1 MELWLFTG
9 LLVCLALGAFN
20 TLQKHLVSDYSPVT
34 VGYSTN
40 LIASLFLA
48 PIAIYYFLQFG
59 FPLEALALLVLTG
72 IFNALSFYLLPLAL
86 SKEDLGVI
94 APTRGVSPI
103 SIAIIEPVFFV
114 GLAYNLNLVAAGLLA
129 GFGLYIANSEEGLM
143 TPIKNLQSPG
153 VLYGLVSATCISG
166 AVLADRYAVHS
177 VGAKPQVYA
186 FGLVAITS
194 LFLALL
200 RLYKEGQT
208 SLVPEKE
215 FIPVGI
221 ARAITVGA
229 GIFTLSI
236 ATGTQFNV
244 LVQLSIPLSVLLGY
258 LFLGERKFT
267 GRQVIGSVVIISGI
281 YLIL

>member
-1 MELWLFTG
+1 MELWLITG

-20 TLQKHLVSDYSPVT
+20 TLQKHLVSNYSPVT

-40 LIASLFLA
+40 FIASLFLA
-48 PIAIYYFLQFG
+48 PVAIYYFLQSG
-59 FPLEALALLVLTG
+59 FPLKALGFLVLTG
-72 IFNALSFYLLPLAL
+72 VFNALSFYLLPLAL

-103 SIAIIEPVFFV
+103 SIAIIEPLFFV
-114 GLAYNLNLVAAGLLA
+114 GLAYDINLIAAGLLA
-129 GFGLYIANSEEGLM
+129 GIGLYIANSEEGLM

-153 VLYGLVSATCISG
+153 VLYGLASATCISG

-194 LFLALL
+194 LFLAVL

-208 SLVPEKE
+208 SLIPEKE
-215 FIPVGI
+215 FIPVGM
-221 ARAITVGA
+221 ARAVTVGA

-267 GRQVIGSVVIISGI
+267 GRQVVGSAIIISGI